1 MKNEVT
7 EMTENKELSAANSI
21 TPKTLETEYVKPDRC
36 SFFRSGECFLGMKLG
51 DEEYRRVI
59 LTRAM
64 PLNLPDKY
72 ICITDVEKNELGII
86 EAVSDFPEEEQ
97 KLIKGELAQRY
108 FCPNV
113 TDIIAIKEKMGHF
126 YFDVMIGEYKRSFT
140 IKDLAKNIRCSED
153 SVTLTDVDGNRFVID
168 DIKSINR
175 KSRRKLEPYL
185 Y

>member
-1 MKNEVT
+1 MKNEVIK
-7 EMTENKELSAANSI
+7 MTENKELSAANSI
-21 TPKTLETEYVKPDRC
+21 TPQTLETEYVKPESC
-36 SFFRSGECFLGMKLG
+36 SFFKSGDCFLGMKLG
-51 DEEYRRVI
+51 ETEHKRVI

-72 ICITDVEKNELGII
+72 ICVTDIDKNELGII
-86 EAVSDFPEEEQ
+86 EDISDFSESEQ
-97 KLIKGELAQRY
+97 ELIKDELSQRY

-113 TDIIAIKEKMGHF
+113 TDIISIKEKMGHF

-140 IKDLAKNIRCSED
+140 IKDLAKNIRCSGN
-153 SVTLTDVDGNRFVID
+153 SVTLTDVDGNRFVIE
-168 DIKSINR
+168 DIEKINR

>member
-1 MKNEVT
+1 
-7 EMTENKELSAANSI
+7 MTENKELSAANSI
-21 TPKTLETEYVKPDRC
+21 TPQTLETEYVRPDGC

-51 DEEYRRVI
+51 DAEYRRVI

-72 ICITDVEKNELGII
+72 ICITDIEKNELGII
-86 EAVSDFPEEEQ
+86 ENISDFPDGEQ
-97 KLIKGELAQRY
+97 ELIRSELSQRY

-113 TDIIAIKEKMGHF
+113 TDIISIKEKMGHF

-168 DIKSINR
+168 DIKKINR